1 MDNRIIKG
9 TRCDYIEC
17 RDVDD
22 WKTCR
27 QGFMTASEVPMWM
40 GDFRS
45 KSATRLAMEKAG
57 LMKAENLDDNEAV
70 MRGKMRESVIRRDFA
85 QRHPELTVSYHP
97 YRIHVSRETPYMSCT
112 LDGEATSGE
121 DFTVVEIKSVGY
133 RSRQELDDFRA
144 AEAPAIKFY
153 EQTLAQM
160 YVTQA
165 DRCCIVVELAY
176 VGDPEY
182 KADDMPEHEVREF
195 WFSATDADVQA
206 DMRTVVEAVKEAK
219 SRLDG
224 GLMPDTA
231 IASGDGSEVV
241 VIQADVEVGR
251 FFENFDAVKASV
263 EHMVEPYRGAQFTPD
278 QARDAS
284 VVHSELNAMAKAID
298 EKRVAIKKK
307 YLAPYTAFEA
317 KANELKA
324 VIEEVR
330 IPIKAQIDDFDA
342 RAKEEKRVKVMEV
355 IAAVVQEKFGADDA
369 DELAYFEECGGV
381 VFDKRWLNKT
391 VKERQIREEVSGQ
404 VDKFRQDFATLSV
417 VFADP
422 DLKAGVLAEYARS
435 RSLHEALQAKDRIL
449 RSREIAR
456 REAERAQAEA
466 ERARREAEARAA
478 QAQPVAPGPEPEP
491 ESAPRAEEA
500 RAAQATERVYTFTFR
515 ASHSSQQEWKA
526 LVAYMQAH
534 GFAYE
539 QIKEV

>member
-22 WKTCR
+22 WKACR
-27 QGFMTASEVPMWM
+27 QGFMPASEVPMWM

-70 MRGKMRESVIRRDFA
+70 MRGKMREPVIRRDFA

-206 DMRTVVEAVKEAK
+206 DMRTVVEAVREAK

-251 FFENFDAVKASV
+251 FFENFDAVKVSV

-369 DELAYFEECGGV
+369 DELAYFEEYGGV

-466 ERARREAEARAA
+466 ERASRSRRAH
-478 QAQPVAPGPEPEP
+478 PGRRRPGRPRRRRGSTP
-491 ESAPRAEEA
+491 SPSAPRTPPS
-500 RAAQATERVYTFTFR
+500 RSGRHWSPTCRHTD
-515 ASHSSQQEWKA
+515 SHMSR
-526 LVAYMQAH
+526 
-534 GFAYE
+534 
-539 QIKEV
+539 

>member
-1 MDNRIIKG
+1 MNKRIISG

-57 LMKAENLDDNEAV
+57 LMNAESLDNNEAI
-70 MRGKMRESVIRRDFA
+70 MRGKMREPVIRRDFA
-85 QRHPELTVSYHP
+85 ERHPELTVTYHP
-97 YRIHVSRETPYMSCT
+97 YRIYVSKETQYMSCT

-144 AEAPAIKFY
+144 AEAPALKFY

-165 DRCCIVVELAY
+165 DRCCIVVELVY

-182 KADDMPEHEVREF
+182 KADDMPKYEAREF
-195 WFSATDADVQA
+195 WFGRDDADVQA
-206 DMRTVVEAVKEAK
+206 DMQTVVEAVKEAK

-284 VVHSELNAMAKAID
+284 VVHSELNAMSKAID

-324 VIEEVR
+324 VIEDVR

-342 RAKEEKRVKVMEV
+342 RAKEEKRAKVMD
-355 IAAVVQEKFGADDA
+355 IITSVVQENFGEEDT
-369 DELAYFEECGGV
+369 DELSYFEECGGV
-381 VFDKRWLNKT
+381 EFDKRWLNKT
-391 VKERQIREEVSGQ
+391 IKERQIKEEISGQ
-404 VDKFRQDFATLSV
+404 IIKFRQDFATLSV

-435 RSLHEALQAKDRIL
+435 RSLHEALSAKDRIL

-456 REAERAQAEA
+456 RDAERAE
-466 ERARREAEARAA
+466 EEKARREAEARVA
-478 QAQPVAPGPEPEP
+478 QAQPVVPGPEP
-491 ESAPRAEEA
+491 ESAPRAEAVEA
-500 RAAQATERVYTFTFR
+500 SMAAKSTYTFTFR
-515 ASHSSQQEWKA
+515 ASHPSQQEWKA
-526 LVAYMQAH
+526 LVAYMKAH
-534 GFAYE
+534 GFKYE

>member
-1 MDNRIIKG
+1 MTKIGNVWVFIEQEGGKIADVSLELVCKG
-9 TRCDYIEC
+9 
-17 RDVDD
+17 
-22 WKTCR
+22 K
-27 QGFMTASEVPMWM
+27 
-40 GDFRS
+40 
-45 KSATRLAMEKAG
+45 
-57 LMKAENLDDNEAV
+57 
-70 MRGKMRESVIRRDFA
+70 
-85 QRHPELTVSYHP
+85 
-97 YRIHVSRETPYMSCT
+97 
-112 LDGEATSGE
+112 
-121 DFTVVEIKSVGY
+121 
-133 RSRQELDDFRA
+133 
-144 AEAPAIKFY
+144 
-153 EQTLAQM
+153 
-160 YVTQA
+160 
-165 DRCCIVVELAY
+165 ELAARLG
-176 VGDPEY
+176 V
-182 KADDMPEHEVREF
+182 K
-195 WFSATDADVQA
+195 
-206 DMRTVVEAVKEAK
+206 VEAVLLGDNVAHCADTLFSYGVKTVFLAEDKRLEPFTVLPYAKVIMDLIKEHRPNILLFGATMK
-219 SRLDG
+219 GRELA
-224 GLMPDTA
+224 PR
-231 IASGDGSEVV
+231 IASEKLAGLT
-241 VIQADVEVGR
+241 ADCT
-251 FFENFDAVKASV
+251 D
-263 EHMVEPYRGAQFTPD
+263 
-278 QARDAS
+278 
-284 VVHSELNAMAKAID
+284 L
-298 EKRVAIKKK
+298 
-307 YLAPYTAFEA
+307 
-317 KANELKA
+317 
-324 VIEEVR
+324 
-330 IPIKAQIDDFDA
+330 QIDDFDA

-404 VDKFRQDFATLSV
+404 VDKLRQDFATLSV